1 MIFSNSLET
10 TIRKITQVIALVGLS
25 CLLIQATMIVVDVL
39 LRWVFNSPLFGME
52 DIIQL
57 LISVILASF
66 FPILLIDSKN
76 ITIDV
81 LGEVLGARTKAWLDV
96 VGQLTTLILF
106 VLVVWQLT
114 LFSIEVNNQTTLIL
128 QLPIA
133 PSWWLTTGLMSLCI
147 PAQLVVTVSKIRKV
161 LDPNYSS
168 AIADGRK

>member
-10 TIRKITQVIALVGLS
+10 TIRKIAQVIALAGLS

-52 DIIQL
+52 DINQL

-128 QLPIA
+128 QLSIA
-133 PSWWLTTGLMSLCI
+133 PTWWLTTGLMGLCI
-147 PAQLVVTVSKIRKV
+147 PAQLIVTVSKIRKA
-161 LDPNYSS
+161 LDPNYSP
-168 AIADGRK
+168 IIPDGSK